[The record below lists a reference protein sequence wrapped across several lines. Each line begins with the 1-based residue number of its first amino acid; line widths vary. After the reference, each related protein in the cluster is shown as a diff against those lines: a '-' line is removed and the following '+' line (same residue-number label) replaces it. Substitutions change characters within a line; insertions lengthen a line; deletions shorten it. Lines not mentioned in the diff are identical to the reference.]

1 MIRALASQSMQRLLA
16 QVAKR
21 YVAGPTL
28 DDARR
33 VAQRYQAQGMATTL
47 GYWDQEGEAPEQV
60 QRECLQAL
68 GVLTPPHYVSIKL
81 TALEGPGT
89 SGRSQA
95 LLEPLVALALQRGV
109 RLHFDAMGP
118 ESAAPTRAAVER
130 LVARHGSALQV
141 GYTLPGRWKRSVDD
155 AAWASELGLAVRI
168 VKGQFP
174 DADALD
180 PFAGYLAVARA
191 LAGRQAPVGVATHNP
206 VLCDQAT
213 RCLLDAGTPIS
224 LEQLHGLPMRR
235 QRALAQARQLPTT
248 VYVAYG
254 QAYLPYVVSSV
265 MRNPLRLLP
274 LARQLLPF

>member
-28 DDARR
+28 ADGCR
-33 VAQRYQAQGMATTL
+33 VAQRYRDQGLATTL
-47 GYWDQEGEAPEQV
+47 GYWDQEGEPPTQV
-60 QRECLQAL
+60 QRECLQATE
-68 GVLTPPHYVSIKL
+68 GLTPPDYVSIKL
-81 TALEGPGT
+81 TALGGSE
-89 SGRSQA
+89 A
-95 LLEPLVALALQRGV
+95 LLEPLAALALARGV

-118 ESAAPTRAAVER
+118 ETAQATRDAVQR

-141 GYTLPGRWKRSVDD
+141 GYTLPGRWRRSVDD

-174 DADALD
+174 DADQLD

-191 LAGRQAPVGVATHNP
+191 LAGRKAPVGVATHNP
-206 VLCDQAT
+206 ALCDQAT
-213 RCLLDAGTPIS
+213 RSLLEAGTPTT

-235 QRALAQARQLPTT
+235 QRALAQARGLPTT